1 MQDFCLFFYLLLI
14 FVIFCKN
21 NRSNGSE
28 IRHKKCFFALFLFF
42 VHLRQILSTF
52 VSCSGRQ
59 AGASSFIVPDVIR
72 LFSSFSD
79 GYYPPLFLHFPCF
92 LFHFPCFLFHFPCFL
107 LHFPSFF
114 LQNSCKFS
122 LFPCT
127 FHFFVLLLHPH
138 SFPSLPDGHPT
149 VARQSPDGRPTIE
162 RRWGVCQSTVNRRS
176 STLLLYYKY
185 TSTMRHKKSYNN

>member
-1 MQDFCLFFYLLLI
+1 MQDFCLFFYLLPI
-14 FVIFCKN
+14 FVIFCKNNRSNDSEIRRFLFLFCKNNRSNGSEIRRFLFLFCKN

-42 VHLRQILSTF
+42 VHLRLILSTF

-79 GYYPPLFLHFPCF
+79 GYYPPLLLHFPCF
-92 LFHFPCFLFHFPCFL
+92 LFHFPYFLF
-107 LHFPSFF
+107 HFPSFF

-138 SFPSLPDGHPT
+138 SFPSLHDGHPT

-162 RRWGVCQSTVNRRS
+162 RR
-176 STLLLYYKY
+176 
-185 TSTMRHKKSYNN
+185 